1 MRQPSPPRAP
11 DDAPYNVA
19 GGAARS
25 RMLVLD
31 VCSSSGLE
39 DWSPDLQKAKV
50 YEKILL
56 DLILGELPP
65 GARLDEQSLAARYDA
80 GLAGVRDALGRLALE
95 GLVIRRARSG
105 TTVAPL
111 DLVDLRQGYEA
122 RALIEPHCAGL
133 AARHASKADIA
144 AIKAVFDDAEAAAKA
159 RDLPALVAMDQ
170 RFHAAVARASG
181 NLALARI
188 LIPLQHKA
196 ARFWVFS
203 FGGATEAELMADIEQ
218 HREVADVIA
227 SGDVEASKAAMMR
240 VLSVTPEAVQRPPVE
255 A

>member
-1 MRQPSPPRAP
+1 MRQPSPLRAP
-11 DDAPYNVA
+11 DDA
-19 GGAARS
+19 GGARS

-56 DLILGELPP
+56 DLILGDLPP

-111 DLVDLRQGYEA
+111 DLVELRQGYEA

-144 AIKAVFDDAEAAAKA
+144 AIKAVFDGAEAAAKS

-203 FGGATEAELMADIEQ
+203 FGGATEAELIADIEQ

-227 SGDVEASKAAMMR
+227 SGDVEASKIAMMR
-240 VLSVTPEAVQRPPVE
+240 VLNVTPESVQRPQVE

>member
-1 MRQPSPPRAP
+1 MPAYP
-11 DDAPYNVA
+11 D
-19 GGAARS
+19 ARS

-50 YEKILL
+50 YERILL
-56 DLILGELPP
+56 DLILGELAP
-65 GARLDEQSLAARYDA
+65 GARLDEQSLAARYET

-105 TTVAPL
+105 TLVAPL
-111 DLVDLRQGYEA
+111 DLVELRQGYEA
-122 RALIEPHCAGL
+122 RALIEPHCAAL
-133 AARHASKADIA
+133 AARHASKAEA
-144 AIKAVFDDAEAAAKA
+144 KAILDAFADGEEAARE

-170 RFHAAVARASG
+170 RFHAAVARASQ

-203 FGGATEAELMADIEQ
+203 FGGATEEELMADIEQ
-218 HREVADVIA
+218 HREVARVIA
-227 SGDVEASKAAMMR
+227 KGDVEGSRAAMMR
-240 VLSVTPEAVQRPPVE
+240 VLNITPDAVQRPMVG
-255 A
+255 AA

>member
-1 MRQPSPPRAP
+1 MSIAVQ
-11 DDAPYNVA
+11 D
-19 GGAARS
+19 ARS

-50 YEKILL
+50 YERILL
-56 DLILGELPP
+56 DLILGELAP
-65 GARLDEQSLAARYDA
+65 GARLDEQSLAARYEA

-105 TTVAPL
+105 TLVAPL
-111 DLVDLRQGYEA
+111 DLVELRQGYEA

-133 AARHASKADIA
+133 AARHASKAE
-144 AIKAVFDDAEAAAKA
+144 AEAILDAFEGGEEAART
-159 RDLPALVAMDQ
+159 RDLPQLVAMDQ
-170 RFHAAVARASG
+170 RFHAAVARASQ

-203 FGGATEAELMADIEQ
+203 FNGATEAELLADIEQ
-218 HREVADVIA
+218 HRDVARVIA
-227 SGDVEASKAAMMR
+227 RKDVEGARAAMMR
-240 VLSVTPEAVQRPPVE
+240 VLNVTPEAVQRPSVE

>member
-1 MRQPSPPRAP
+1 MAR
-11 DDAPYNVA
+11 DDALAGAQPA
-19 GGAARS
+19 GGRD

-31 VCSSSGLE
+31 ICSSSGLE

-50 YEKILL
+50 YERILL
-56 DLILGELPP
+56 DLILGRLAP

-111 DLVDLRQGYEA
+111 DLVELRQGYDA

-133 AARHASKADIA
+133 AARHASKAEAYAIRA
-144 AIKAVFDDAEAAAKA
+144 AFDGGEQAARD

-170 RFHAAVARASG
+170 RFHAAVARAGG
-181 NLALARI
+181 NMALARI

-196 ARFWVFS
+196 ARYWVFS
-203 FGGATEAELMADIEQ
+203 FGAATEAELIADVEQ
-218 HREVADVIA
+218 HRAVADVIA
-227 SGDVEASKAAMMR
+227 TGDVEGARLAMMR
-240 VLSVTPEAVQRPPVE
+240 VLNIMPEATRPMFE
-255 A
+255 G

>member
-1 MRQPSPPRAP
+1 MPVQ
-11 DDAPYNVA
+11 D
-19 GGAARS
+19 ARS

-50 YEKILL
+50 YERILL
-56 DLILGELPP
+56 DLILGELAP
-65 GARLDEQSLAARYDA
+65 GARLDEQSLAARYGA

-105 TTVAPL
+105 TLVSPL
-111 DLVDLRQGYEA
+111 DLVELRQGYEA

-133 AARHASKADIA
+133 AARHASKAEAQGILDAFEGAEDA
-144 AIKAVFDDAEAAAKA
+144 ART

-170 RFHAAVARASG
+170 RFHAAVARASQ

-203 FGGATEAELMADIEQ
+203 FGGATEAELLADIEQ
-218 HREVADVIA
+218 HREVARVIA
-227 SGDVEASKAAMMR
+227 TGDVEGSRAAMMR
-240 VLSVTPEAVQRPPVE
+240 VLSITPEAVQRPPVE
-255 A
+255 V

>member
-1 MRQPSPPRAP
+1 MPPLPAQ
-11 DDAPYNVA
+11 N
-19 GGAARS
+19 ARS

-50 YEKILL
+50 YERILL
-56 DLILGELPP
+56 DLILGELAP
-65 GARLDEQSLAARYDA
+65 GARLDEQSLAARYET

-105 TTVAPL
+105 TLVAPL
-111 DLVDLRQGYEA
+111 DLVELRQGYEA
-122 RALIEPHCAGL
+122 RALIEPHCAAL
-133 AARHASKADIA
+133 AARHASKAEA
-144 AIKAVFDDAEAAAKA
+144 QAILDAFADGEEAARD

-170 RFHAAVARASG
+170 RFHAAVARASQ

-203 FGGATEAELMADIEQ
+203 FGGATQAELMADIEQ
-218 HREVADVIA
+218 HREVARVIA
-227 SGDVEASKAAMMR
+227 KGDVEGSRAAMMR
-240 VLSVTPEAVQRPPVE
+240 VLNITPDAVQRPMVG
-255 A
+255 AA

>member
-1 MRQPSPPRAP
+1 MPPLPAQ
-11 DDAPYNVA
+11 N
-19 GGAARS
+19 ARS

-50 YEKILL
+50 YERILL
-56 DLILGELPP
+56 DLILGELAP
-65 GARLDEQSLAARYDA
+65 GARLDEQSLAARYET

-105 TTVAPL
+105 TLVAPL
-111 DLVDLRQGYEA
+111 DLVELRQGYEA
-122 RALIEPHCAGL
+122 RALIEPHCAAL
-133 AARHASKADIA
+133 AARHASKAEA
-144 AIKAVFDDAEAAAKA
+144 QAILDAFADGEEAARD

-170 RFHAAVARASG
+170 RFHAAVARASQ

-218 HREVADVIA
+218 HREVARVIA
-227 SGDVEASKAAMMR
+227 KGDVEGSRAAMMR
-240 VLSVTPEAVQRPPVE
+240 VLNITPDAVQRPMVG
-255 A
+255 AA

>member
-1 MRQPSPPRAP
+1 MSPLPVQ
-11 DDAPYNVA
+11 D
-19 GGAARS
+19 ARS

-50 YEKILL
+50 YERILL

-65 GARLDEQSLAARYDA
+65 GARLDEQSLAARYEA

-105 TTVAPL
+105 TLVAPL
-111 DLVDLRQGYEA
+111 DLVEQRQGYEA

-133 AARHASKADIA
+133 AARHASKAEA
-144 AIKAVFDDAEAAAKA
+144 QAIFDAFEGGEEAARN
-159 RDLPALVAMDQ
+159 RDLPLLVAMDQ
-170 RFHAAVARASG
+170 RFHAAVARASQH
-181 NLALARI
+181 LSLARI

-203 FGGATEAELMADIEQ
+203 FNGATEVELLADIEQ
-218 HREVADVIA
+218 HRDVARVIA
-227 SGDVEASKAAMMR
+227 SGDVEGARSAMMR
-240 VLSVTPEAVQRPPVE
+240 VLNVTPEAVQRPSLE

>member
-1 MRQPSPPRAP
+1 VSPLPVQ
-11 DDAPYNVA
+11 D
-19 GGAARS
+19 ARS

-50 YEKILL
+50 YERILL
-56 DLILGELPP
+56 DLILGELAP
-65 GARLDEQSLAARYDA
+65 GARLDEQSLAARYEA

-105 TTVAPL
+105 TLVAPL
-111 DLVDLRQGYEA
+111 DLVELRQGYEA

-133 AARHASKADIA
+133 AARHASKAEA
-144 AIKAVFDDAEAAAKA
+144 QAIFDAFEGGEEAARN
-159 RDLPALVAMDQ
+159 RDLPLLVAMDQ
-170 RFHAAVARASG
+170 RFHAAVARASQ
-181 NLALARI
+181 NLSLARI

-203 FGGATEAELMADIEQ
+203 FNGATEDELLADIEQ
-218 HREVADVIA
+218 HRDVARVIA
-227 SGDVEASKAAMMR
+227 SRDVEGARAAMMR
-240 VLSVTPEAVQRPPVE
+240 VLNVTPEAVQRPSVE

>member
-1 MRQPSPPRAP
+1 
-11 DDAPYNVA
+11 
-19 GGAARS
+19 
-25 RMLVLD
+25 MLVLD

-50 YEKILL
+50 YERILL
-56 DLILGELPP
+56 DLILGELAP
-65 GARLDEQSLAARYDA
+65 GARLDEQSLAARYET

-105 TTVAPL
+105 TLVAPL
-111 DLVDLRQGYEA
+111 DLVELRQGYEA

-133 AARHASKADIA
+133 AARHASKAEAQAILDAFADGEGA
-144 AIKAVFDDAEAAAKA
+144 ARD

-170 RFHAAVARASG
+170 RFHAAVARASQ

-218 HREVADVIA
+218 HRDVARVIA
-227 SGDVEASKAAMMR
+227 KGDVEGSRAAMMR
-240 VLSVTPEAVQRPPVE
+240 VLNITPETVRRP
-255 A
+255 AA

>member
-1 MRQPSPPRAP
+1 MPSLPIQ
-11 DDAPYNVA
+11 D
-19 GGAARS
+19 ARS

-50 YEKILL
+50 YERILL
-56 DLILGELPP
+56 DLILGELAP
-65 GARLDEQSLAARYDA
+65 GARLDEQSLAARYET

-95 GLVIRRARSG
+95 GMVIRRARSG
-105 TTVAPL
+105 TLVAPL
-111 DLVDLRQGYEA
+111 DLVELRQGYEA

-133 AARHASKADIA
+133 AARHASKAEA
-144 AIKAVFDDAEAAAKA
+144 KAIFDAFAEGEAAARA

-170 RFHAAVARASG
+170 RFHAAVARASQ

-203 FGGATEAELMADIEQ
+203 FGGATEAELMADIQQ
-218 HREVADVIA
+218 HRDVARVIA
-227 SGDVEASKAAMMR
+227 QGDVEGSRAAMMR
-240 VLSVTPEAVQRPPVE
+240 VLNITPEAGQRPAVG
-255 A
+255 AA

>member
-1 MRQPSPPRAP
+1 
-11 DDAPYNVA
+11 
-19 GGAARS
+19 
-25 RMLVLD
+25 MLVLD

-50 YEKILL
+50 YERILL
-56 DLILGELPP
+56 DLILGELAP
-65 GARLDEQSLAARYDA
+65 GARLDEQSLAARYET

-105 TTVAPL
+105 TLVAPL
-111 DLVDLRQGYEA
+111 DLVELRQGYEA
-122 RALIEPHCAGL
+122 RALIEPHCAAL
-133 AARHASKADIA
+133 AARHASKAEA
-144 AIKAVFDDAEAAAKA
+144 QAILDAFAEGEEAARD

-170 RFHAAVARASG
+170 RFHAAVARASQ

-218 HREVADVIA
+218 HRDVARVIA
-227 SGDVEASKAAMMR
+227 KGDVEGARAAMMR
-240 VLSVTPEAVQRPPVE
+240 VLNITPDAVQRPAV

>member
-1 MRQPSPPRAP
+1 MHRAAPRPVLAH
-11 DDAPYNVA
+11 DDALS
-19 GGAARS
+19 GGGRE

-31 VCSSSGLE
+31 VCSSTGLE
-39 DWSPDLQKAKV
+39 DWSPDLLKARV
-50 YEKILL
+50 YERILL
-56 DLILGELPP
+56 DLILGDLAP
-65 GARLDEQSLAARYDA
+65 GARLDEQSLAARYQT

-111 DLVDLRQGYEA
+111 DLVELRQGLEA

-133 AARHASKADIA
+133 AARHATPD
-144 AIKAVFDDAEAAAKA
+144 EAAALRA
-159 RDLPALVAMDQ
+159 IFDDGEAAARDRDLPALVAMDQ
-170 RFHAAVARASG
+170 RFHAGVARASG

-203 FGGATEAELMADIEQ
+203 FNSATTEPELMADIED
-218 HREVADVIA
+218 HRRIAEVIGR
-227 SGDVEASKAAMMR
+227 GDVEGARAAMMR
-240 VLSVTPEAVQRPPVE
+240 VLNVSPEAVQRP
-255 A
+255 AAG